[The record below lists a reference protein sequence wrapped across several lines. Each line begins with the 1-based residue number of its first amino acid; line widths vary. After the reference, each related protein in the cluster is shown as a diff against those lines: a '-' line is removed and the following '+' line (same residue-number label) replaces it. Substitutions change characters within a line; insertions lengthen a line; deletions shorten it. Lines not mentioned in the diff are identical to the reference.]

1 MRLAQ
6 DETLAFEPGTG
17 WSYSNSGFL
26 ILGKVIEV
34 VTRRNYYDY
43 VRGNIYQPAG
53 MVNTDCYELDRVN
66 PNLAVGYER
75 EYFSDG
81 LPYKNN
87 LFRHVIR
94 GGPAGGGYSTV
105 EDLLKFD
112 NALRSSKLVAREYVE
127 LLLSS
132 KPELTSP
139 EYGFGFIVDQ
149 RRKIAGHSGGFPGV
163 SSTLLIFLD
172 TEHTAVVL
180 SNYSGGAQP
189 VSEKIREL
197 VLASPL

>member
-1 MRLAQ
+1 
-6 DETLAFEPGTG
+6 
-17 WSYSNSGFL
+17 
-26 ILGKVIEV
+26 
-34 VTRRNYYDY
+34 
-43 VRGNIYQPAG
+43 
-53 MVNTDCYELDRVN
+53 
-66 PNLAVGYER
+66 
-75 EYFSDG
+75 
-81 LPYKNN
+81 
-87 LFRHVIR
+87 
-94 GGPAGGGYSTV
+94 
-105 EDLLKFD
+105 
-112 NALRSSKLVAREYVE
+112 
-127 LLLSS
+127 LLSS